1 MKRLNYIDG
10 LKGWCAASVCILH
23 FLLMFE
29 IGGFIGWKCMPEAA
43 LNPFGYY
50 FEWFPYSVLTNNSF
64 PLYIFFALIS
74 FIVSYTLTYGR
85 HHRQQRVFHKQ
96 SQGRIARS
104 RWLHFGIVSARFAAR
119 LYKCGHALCTWRRI
133 DYRWYPLLFW

>member
-74 FIVSYTLTYGR
+74 FIVS
-85 HHRQQRVFHKQ
+85 
-96 SQGRIARS
+96 
-104 RWLHFGIVSARFAAR
+104 
-119 LYKCGHALCTWRRI
+119 LYVDLWPASSPTKSI
-133 DYRWYPLLFW
+133 P